1 MKNIKKII
9 NVAITVIILSA
20 CHLSNVDNSQSGDL
34 PSVVDFTVEV
44 DDVSEQIDI
53 SPLIENDVKIVKLET
68 TDECLISDIRQVDYV
83 NGLIYIA
90 DKASQ
95 TVLIFDESGKYVGR
109 VGKRGEGP
117 GEYSRLGRFQVVDSH
132 IYIMD
137 DAVRQLYDYDL
148 KTRIGIKLD
157 IDDNISFDSF
167 YIMNGYLYLLSNNSS
182 SFSIGS
188 FNLFKYNMKT
198 ADVVYS
204 LPFSEELSKNHSTWG
219 LLQYASRYDDELLV
233 MFANNDTIYSV
244 TSESVAPRYVYHFS
258 KRFMP
263 AELRKKDGMKIM
275 MTAMDKRYILGF
287 DRIVNLKNHFIVKY
301 GDVIVRSVLYDKRTD
316 KYKVGNWLTLGDLG
330 DFYMFHYHFTD
341 NNEMI
346 VMEPSGSFLSS
357 WETIYSKSSFVRPQ
371 DKKRFE
377 EIYNSTKEDDN
388 PIVVLAKVKK

>member
-20 CHLSNVDNSQSGDL
+20 CHLSNVDNSQSEDL
-34 PSVVDFTVEV
+34 SSVVDFTVEV

-157 IDDNISFDSF
+157 IDDNISFHSF

-204 LPFSEELSKNHSTWG
+204 LPFSEELSKKHSTWG
-219 LLQYASRYDDELLV
+219 LFQYASRYDDELLV

-258 KRFMP
+258 KRSMP
-263 AELRKKDGMKIM
+263 AELRKKDGMEIM

-316 KYKVGNWLTLGDLG
+316 KYKVGNWLTLGGLG

-357 WETIYSKSSFVRPQ
+357 WETIYSKSSFARPQ